1 MGRGVVAGFGPSE
14 LFSGLCHTD
23 NLDPFPVW
31 RNGAISPCFNQLI
44 LGALAHA
51 VVAVFSACY
60 LNAQRCSLLRS
71 SPPCGWSLRVASA
84 LLVTLLFVV
93 DLVLVV
99 HLHRGE
105 MYMDVLADGCAVLAW
120 LVHFRALLVLQR
132 SIYRRTRGPSV
143 LLLLV
148 LLPIPNLVVTLLAY
162 AQEATYLDLA
172 EPLKVA
178 RLVFAATRGLSLL
191 VYLLAFAA
199 PCVGEGSYTS
209 MSVNDADSFL
219 LIPESSY
226 QDTGEVAEDG
236 SNFISRLMY
245 LWLNPLLRRGRRGEL
260 EKPCNVFLLP
270 RRLRTSAVRQHFLRC
285 WEDCQQ
291 GAATQRGNTT
301 PRPANRS
308 LQNGTR
314 TSPLQ
319 EELSGIAVE
328 EVGLLKVLH
337 KAFGLR
343 YYLLGVLKLVGNMLS
358 FVGPLLLSGLVH
370 YMEEEGAPVSQGAW
384 CATGLFFS
392 TFFSALI
399 RNIFAFEVS
408 KVSLSARAALISAI
422 YGKALRVSGGSL
434 AARFTLG
441 EVVNFMST
449 DTDHVINFF
458 NNFHEVW
465 SMPFQFSIALY
476 LLYLQV
482 GVAFLGGLGVALL
495 LVPLNKVLA
504 SKIMENNKHMLT
516 HKDSRVKLMTEV
528 LFGIRVIKF
537 YNWEAYFAQKIA
549 GCRRQ
554 ELSHLK
560 AIKYL
565 DAVCVYTWGSLPVVI
580 SIITFVTYMLLGHE
594 LTAATVFTTLALVGM
609 LIIPLNSFP
618 WVLNGILVAKVSLDR
633 IQCFLKLP
641 NQDLDAYFSHVAP
654 EDPQDTIVMSQG
666 IFSWQGPGGPDHPT
680 SSDTESPKGSLML
693 HSLNLSITKGSL
705 VVVVGKVGCGKSSLL
720 AAITGELNRRGGDV
734 YVQGREDGFGLA
746 AQEPWIQHATV
757 RDNILFGKD
766 YNSSFYQAVVEACA
780 LTDDLNVLP
789 NGDRTEVGENGVT
802 LSGGQ
807 KVRLA
812 LARAVYME
820 KDIFLLDDPLAA
832 VDSDVAHHLMERCIM
847 GILRSKTRIL
857 CTHRIE
863 FVDKADVVILMDN
876 GTIIKT
882 GTPEEVL
889 PLVEAVP
896 KNRKN
901 DSNAKVK
908 DVIEREEEQGPS
920 NELFAEVESSLSREE
935 QKAVGGLAW
944 KVYHTYWRAVGGALA
959 VSILLSLLLMQAS
972 KNVSDWWLSHWISN
986 LKNNGSAQS
995 VLMPAYSSPHLLL
1008 FSPGGLMYPV
1018 NIMETTAF
1026 ANMSSE
1032 VKFYLTVYG
1041 SIAGANTVFTAFRA
1055 FLFAFGGIRAASVI
1069 HNRLLDT
1076 VLKATVTFFDTTPL
1090 GRVLNRFSS
1099 DLYSVDDTLPFF
1111 INILLT
1117 NIFGML
1123 GMLVVMS
1130 YGLPWFLVALLPL
1143 GLLYHRTQRF
1153 YRHTSRDLKRLCS
1166 LTLSPVY
1173 SHFSETLSGLG
1184 TIRASSSASRFEEEN
1199 ERRLEQNQRCLF
1211 LSNAAMQ
1218 WLDIRLQMIGVVVV
1232 TGISVIAV
1240 VQHQFKSIDPGLVGL
1255 SLSYALSITGLLSGL
1270 IFNFTQTEMQLVSV
1284 ERTEEYS
1291 TTLPTEP
1298 QHSNPQVPTSW
1309 PEQGWV
1315 EFRGAVLSYREGLP
1329 NALDGVSLVV
1339 RPGEKVG
1346 VVGRTGSG
1354 KSTLFLA
1361 LFRMVELNQGQI
1373 LLDGVDTRQVGLAQL
1388 RSKLAIIPQDP
1399 FLFSGTVREN
1409 LDPRGCHPDPRLL
1422 EALEDCHL
1430 SPVINRIG
1438 GLGAEVGERGKSLS
1452 LGQRQ
1457 LLCLAR
1463 ALLTEANIL
1472 CIDEATASVDQK
1484 TDKLLQQTIREKF
1497 QDKTVLTIA
1506 QRINTIMDSD
1516 RVLVMDSGKV
1526 VEFDTPA
1533 DLCQRDDSIF
1543 CKLVGG
1549 RGE

>member
-1 MGRGVVAGFGPSE
+1 MQP
-14 LFSGLCHTD
+14 
-23 NLDPFPVW
+23 PPVL
-31 RNGAISPCFNQLI
+31 SP
-44 LGALAHA
+44 
-51 VVAVFSACY
+51 
-60 LNAQRCSLLRS
+60 
-71 SPPCGWSLRVASA
+71 
-84 LLVTLLFVV
+84 
-93 DLVLVV
+93 
-99 HLHRGE
+99 
-105 MYMDVLADGCAVLAW
+105 
-120 LVHFRALLVLQR
+120 
-132 SIYRRTRGPSV
+132 
-143 LLLLV
+143 
-148 LLPIPNLVVTLLAY
+148 
-162 AQEATYLDLA
+162 
-172 EPLKVA
+172 
-178 RLVFAATRGLSLL
+178 
-191 VYLLAFAA
+191 
-199 PCVGEGSYTS
+199 VGERSYTS
-209 MSVNDADSFL
+209 MSVNDADSSL

-226 QDTGEVAEDG
+226 QDTGEVVAEDG
-236 SNFISRLMY
+236 SSFISHLMY

-260 EKPCNVFLLP
+260 EKPCNVYLLP
-270 RRLRTSAVRQHFLRC
+270 RRLRTSAVRRHFLRC

-291 GAATQRGNTT
+291 GAATQRGNTAH
-301 PRPANRS
+301 RPANRS
-308 LQNGTR
+308 LQNGTW

-343 YYLLGVLKLVGNMLS
+343 YYLLGVLKLAGNMLS
-358 FVGPLLLSGLVH
+358 FAGPLLLSSLVQ
-370 YMEEEGAPVSQGAW
+370 YMKEEGAPISQGAW

-458 NNFHEVW
+458 NSFHEVW
-465 SMPFQFSIALY
+465 SLPFQFSIALY

-495 LVPLNKVLA
+495 LVPLIKVLA

-516 HKDSRVKLMTEV
+516 HKDSRVRLMTEV

-549 GCRRQ
+549 DCRRQ

-565 DAVCVYTWGSLPVVI
+565 DAVCVYTWGSLPIVI
-580 SIITFVTYMLLGHE
+580 SIITFVTYVLLGNE
-594 LTAATVFTTLALVGM
+594 LTAAKVFTALALVGM
-609 LIIPLNSFP
+609 LIVPLNSFP
-618 WVLNGILVAKVSLDR
+618 WVVNGTLEAKVSLDR
-633 IQCFLKLP
+633 IQLFLKLP

-680 SSDTESPKGSLML
+680 GSDTESPKGSLML

-780 LTDDLNVLP
+780 LTDDLNILP

-807 KVRLA
+807 KARLA

-896 KNRKN
+896 KKRKN
-901 DSNAKVK
+901 DSNAKEK
-908 DVIEREEEQGPS
+908 DAIEREEEQGLS
-920 NELFAEVESSLSREE
+920 NELFAEEESSLSRGE

-986 LKNNGSAQS
+986 LRNNGSAQS

-1055 FLFAFGGIRAASVI
+1055 FLFAFGGIRAASVV

-1090 GRVLNRFSS
+1090 GRILNRFSS

-1111 INILLT
+1111 LNILLT
-1117 NIFGML
+1117 NIFGLL

-1143 GLLYHRTQRF
+1143 GLLYHRTQHF

-1240 VQHQFKSIDPGLVGL
+1240 FQHQFKSIDPGLVGL
-1255 SLSYALSITGLLSGL
+1255 SLSYALSSTGLLSGL

-1373 LLDGVDTRQVGLAQL
+1373 LLDGVDTSQVGLAQL

-1409 LDPRGCHPDPRLL
+1409 LDPCGHHPDSRLL
-1422 EALEDCHL
+1422 EALEHCHL

-1438 GLGAEVGERGKSLS
+1438 GLGAEVGEQGKSLS

-1506 QRINTIMDSD
+1506 HRISTIMDSD
-1516 RVLVMDSGKV
+1516 RVLVMHSGKV

>member
-1 MGRGVVAGFGPSE
+1 MGRGVVADFGLSE

-23 NLDPFPVW
+23 TLDPFPVW
-31 RNGAISPCFNQLI
+31 RDGAISPCFNQLV
-44 LGALAHA
+44 LGALAHS

-60 LNAQRCSLLRS
+60 LSHISDSSLTILS
-71 SPPCGWSLRVASA
+71 FCITQMQPPPVLSP
-84 LLVTLLFVV
+84 
-93 DLVLVV
+93 
-99 HLHRGE
+99 
-105 MYMDVLADGCAVLAW
+105 
-120 LVHFRALLVLQR
+120 
-132 SIYRRTRGPSV
+132 
-143 LLLLV
+143 
-148 LLPIPNLVVTLLAY
+148 
-162 AQEATYLDLA
+162 
-172 EPLKVA
+172 
-178 RLVFAATRGLSLL
+178 
-191 VYLLAFAA
+191 
-199 PCVGEGSYTS
+199 VGERSYTS
-209 MSVNDADSFL
+209 MSVNDADSSL

-226 QDTGEVAEDG
+226 QDTGEVVAEDG
-236 SNFISRLMY
+236 SSFISHLMY

-260 EKPCNVFLLP
+260 EKPCNVYLLP
-270 RRLRTSAVRQHFLRC
+270 RRLRTSAVRRHFLRC

-291 GAATQRGNTT
+291 GAATQRGNTAH
-301 PRPANRS
+301 RPANRS
-308 LQNGTR
+308 LQNGTW

-343 YYLLGVLKLVGNMLS
+343 YYLLGVLKLAGNMLS
-358 FVGPLLLSGLVH
+358 FAGPLLLSSLVQ
-370 YMEEEGAPVSQGAW
+370 YMKEEGAPISQGAW

-458 NNFHEVW
+458 NSFHEVW
-465 SMPFQFSIALY
+465 SLPFQFSIALY

-495 LVPLNKVLA
+495 LVPLIKVLA

-516 HKDSRVKLMTEV
+516 HKDSRVRLMTEV

-549 GCRRQ
+549 DCRRQ

-565 DAVCVYTWGSLPVVI
+565 DAVCVYTWGSLPIVI
-580 SIITFVTYMLLGHE
+580 SIITFVTYVLLGNE
-594 LTAATVFTTLALVGM
+594 LTAAKVFTALALVGM
-609 LIIPLNSFP
+609 LIVPLNSFP
-618 WVLNGILVAKVSLDR
+618 WVVNGTLEAKVSLDR
-633 IQCFLKLP
+633 IQLFLKLP
-641 NQDLDAYFSHVAP
+641 NQDLDAYFSHGRCV
-654 EDPQDTIVMSQG
+654 
-666 IFSWQGPGGPDHPT
+666 SWKSWGLP
-680 SSDTESPKGSLML
+680 SY
-693 HSLNLSITKGSL
+693 HSKDVVFFFLVRQGSL

-780 LTDDLNVLP
+780 LTDDLNILP

-807 KVRLA
+807 KARLA

-896 KNRKN
+896 KKRKN
-901 DSNAKVK
+901 DSNAKEK
-908 DVIEREEEQGPS
+908 DAIEREEEQGLS
-920 NELFAEVESSLSREE
+920 NELFAEEESSLSRGE

-986 LKNNGSAQS
+986 LRNNGS
-995 VLMPAYSSPHLLL
+995 
-1008 FSPGGLMYPV
+1008 
-1018 NIMETTAF
+1018 
-1026 ANMSSE
+1026 

-1055 FLFAFGGIRAASVI
+1055 FLFAFGGIRAASVV

-1090 GRVLNRFSS
+1090 GRILNRFSS

-1111 INILLT
+1111 LNILLT
-1117 NIFGML
+1117 NIFGLL

-1143 GLLYHRTQRF
+1143 GLLYHRTQHF

-1173 SHFSETLSGLG
+1173 SHFSETLSGLALLYLSR
-1184 TIRASSSASRFEEEN
+1184 TSPRFEEEN

-1240 VQHQFKSIDPGLVGL
+1240 FQHQFKSIDPGLVGL
-1255 SLSYALSITGLLSGL
+1255 SLSYALSSTGLLSGL

-1373 LLDGVDTRQVGLAQL
+1373 LLDGVDTSQVGLAQL

-1409 LDPRGCHPDPRLL
+1409 LDPCGHHPDSRLL
-1422 EALEDCHL
+1422 EALEHCHL

-1438 GLGAEVGERGKSLS
+1438 GLGAEVGEQGKSLS

-1506 QRINTIMDSD
+1506 HRISTIMDSD
-1516 RVLVMDSGKV
+1516 RVLVMHSGKV

>member
-1 MGRGVVAGFGPSE
+1 MGRGVVADFGLSE

-23 NLDPFPVW
+23 TLDPFPVW
-31 RNGAISPCFNQLI
+31 RDGAISPCFNQLV
-44 LGALAHA
+44 LGALAHS

-60 LNAQRCSLLRS
+60 LSTGHISDSSLTILS
-71 SPPCGWSLRVASA
+71 FCITQMQPPPVLSP
-84 LLVTLLFVV
+84 
-93 DLVLVV
+93 
-99 HLHRGE
+99 
-105 MYMDVLADGCAVLAW
+105 
-120 LVHFRALLVLQR
+120 
-132 SIYRRTRGPSV
+132 
-143 LLLLV
+143 
-148 LLPIPNLVVTLLAY
+148 
-162 AQEATYLDLA
+162 
-172 EPLKVA
+172 
-178 RLVFAATRGLSLL
+178 
-191 VYLLAFAA
+191 
-199 PCVGEGSYTS
+199 VGERSYTS
-209 MSVNDADSFL
+209 MSVNDADSSL

-226 QDTGEVAEDG
+226 QDTGEVVAEDG
-236 SNFISRLMY
+236 SSFISHLMY

-260 EKPCNVFLLP
+260 EKPCNVYLLP
-270 RRLRTSAVRQHFLRC
+270 RRLRTSAVRRHFLRC

-291 GAATQRGNTT
+291 GAATQRGNTAH
-301 PRPANRS
+301 RPANR
-308 LQNGTR
+308 T
-314 TSPLQ
+314 
-319 EELSGIAVE
+319 VE

-343 YYLLGVLKLVGNMLS
+343 YYLLGVLKLAGNMLS
-358 FVGPLLLSGLVH
+358 FAGPLLLSSLVQ
-370 YMEEEGAPVSQGAW
+370 YMKEEGAPISQGAW

-458 NNFHEVW
+458 NSFHEVW
-465 SMPFQFSIALY
+465 SLPFQFSIALY

-495 LVPLNKVLA
+495 LVPLIKVLA

-516 HKDSRVKLMTEV
+516 HKDSRVRLMTEV

-549 GCRRQ
+549 DCRRQ

-565 DAVCVYTWGSLPVVI
+565 DAVCVYTWGSLPIVI
-580 SIITFVTYMLLGHE
+580 SIITFVTYVLLGNE
-594 LTAATVFTTLALVGM
+594 LTAAKVFTALALVGM
-609 LIIPLNSFP
+609 LIVPLNSFP
-618 WVLNGILVAKVSLDR
+618 WVVNGTLEAKVSLDR
-633 IQCFLKLP
+633 IQLFLKLP

-666 IFSWQGPGGPDHPT
+666 IFSWQGPGG
-680 SSDTESPKGSLML
+680 LML

-780 LTDDLNVLP
+780 LTDDLNILP

-807 KVRLA
+807 KARLA

-896 KNRKN
+896 KKRKN
-901 DSNAKVK
+901 DSNAKEK
-908 DVIEREEEQGPS
+908 GTKEEQGLS
-920 NELFAEVESSLSREE
+920 NELFAEEESSLSRGE

-986 LKNNGSAQS
+986 LRNNGSAQS

-1008 FSPGGLMYPV
+1008 FSPGGLIDC
-1018 NIMETTAF
+1018 N
-1026 ANMSSE
+1026 N

-1055 FLFAFGGIRAASVI
+1055 FLFAFGGIRAASVV

-1090 GRVLNRFSS
+1090 GRILNRFSS

-1111 INILLT
+1111 LNILLT
-1117 NIFGML
+1117 NIFGLL

-1143 GLLYHRTQRF
+1143 GLLYHRTQHF

-1240 VQHQFKSIDPGLVGL
+1240 FQHQFKSIDPGLVGL
-1255 SLSYALSITGLLSGL
+1255 SLSYALSSTGLLSGL

-1373 LLDGVDTRQVGLAQL
+1373 LLDGVDTSQVGLAQL

-1409 LDPRGCHPDPRLL
+1409 LDPCGHHPDSRLL
-1422 EALEDCHL
+1422 EALEHCHL

-1438 GLGAEVGERGKSLS
+1438 GLGAEVGEQGKSLS

-1506 QRINTIMDSD
+1506 HRISTIMDSD
-1516 RVLVMDSGKV
+1516 RVLVMHSGKV

>member
-1 MGRGVVAGFGPSE
+1 IE

-23 NLDPFPVW
+23 TLDPFPVW
-31 RNGAISPCFNQLI
+31 RDGAISPCFNQLV

-60 LNAQRCSLLRS
+60 L
-71 SPPCGWSLRVASA
+71 SPSQNHKMFDFYLQNSKVASA

-99 HLHRGE
+99 LLHRGD
-105 MYMDVLADGCAVLAW
+105 MYLDVLADGCAVLAW
-120 LVHFRALLVLQR
+120 LVHFGALLVLQR

-148 LLPIPNLVVTLLAY
+148 LLPIPNLVITLLAY
-162 AQEATYLDLA
+162 AQEATYLDLV
-172 EPLKVA
+172 EPFRVA
-178 RLVFAATRGLSLL
+178 RLVLAVTRGLSLL

-209 MSVNDADSFL
+209 MSVNDADSSL

-226 QDTGEVAEDG
+226 QDTGEVVAEDG
-236 SNFISRLMY
+236 SSFISRLMY

-260 EKPCNVFLLP
+260 ERPCNVYLLP
-270 RRLRTSAVRQHFLRC
+270 RRLRTTAVHRHFLH
-285 WEDCQQ
+285 
-291 GAATQRGNTT
+291 
-301 PRPANRS
+301 
-308 LQNGTR
+308 L
-314 TSPLQ
+314 
-319 EELSGIAVE
+319 E

-343 YYLLGVLKLVGNMLS
+343 YYLLGVLKLAGNMLS
-358 FVGPLLLSGLVH
+358 FAGPLLLSSLVH
-370 YMEEEGAPVSQGAW
+370 YMEEEGAPISQGAW

-408 KVSLSARAALISAI
+408 KVSLSARAALISTI

-465 SMPFQFSIALY
+465 SLPFQFSIALY

-504 SKIMENNKHMLT
+504 SKIMENNKHMLS

-549 GCRRQ
+549 DFRRQ

-565 DAVCVYTWGSLPVVI
+565 DAVCVYTWGSLPIVI
-580 SIITFVTYMLLGHE
+580 SIITFVTYVLLGHE

-609 LIIPLNSFP
+609 LIVPLNSFP
-618 WVLNGILVAKVSLDR
+618 WVLNGILEAKVSLDR
-633 IQCFLKLP
+633 IQRFLKLP
-641 NQDLDAYFSHVAP
+641 NQDLDAYFSLGRCVCALFFFLVC
-654 EDPQDTIVMSQG
+654 Q
-666 IFSWQGPGGPDHPT
+666 
-680 SSDTESPKGSLML
+680 
-693 HSLNLSITKGSL
+693 GSL

-780 LTDDLNVLP
+780 LTDDLNILP

-807 KVRLA
+807 KARLA

-847 GILRSKTRIL
+847 GILMSKTRIL

-901 DSNAKVK
+901 DSN
-908 DVIEREEEQGPS
+908 QGPS
-920 NELFAEVESSLSREE
+920 NELFAEEESSLSREE

-944 KVYHTYWRAVGGALA
+944 KVYHTYWRAVGGPLA

-1008 FSPGGLMYPV
+1008 FSPGGL
-1018 NIMETTAF
+1018 I
-1026 ANMSSE
+1026 SE
-1032 VKFYLTVYG
+1032 VKFYLTVYC

-1055 FLFAFGGIRAASVI
+1055 FLFAFGGIRAASVV

-1090 GRVLNRFSS
+1090 GRVVNRFSS

-1111 INILLT
+1111 LNILLAS
-1117 NIFGML
+1117 IFGLL

-1143 GLLYHRTQRF
+1143 GLLYHLTQRF

-1291 TTLPTEP
+1291 TTLPTEQ

-1373 LLDGVDTRQVGLAQL
+1373 LLDGVDTSQVGLAQL

-1409 LDPRGCHPDPRLL
+1409 LDPCGRHPDPRLL
-1422 EALEDCHL
+1422 EALEHCHL
-1430 SPVINRIG
+1430 SAVINCIG

-1484 TDKLLQQTIREKF
+1484 TDKLLQQTIRETF

-1506 QRINTIMDSD
+1506 HRINTIMDSD
-1516 RVLVMDSGKV
+1516 RVLVMHSGKV

-1549 RGE
+1549 RRE